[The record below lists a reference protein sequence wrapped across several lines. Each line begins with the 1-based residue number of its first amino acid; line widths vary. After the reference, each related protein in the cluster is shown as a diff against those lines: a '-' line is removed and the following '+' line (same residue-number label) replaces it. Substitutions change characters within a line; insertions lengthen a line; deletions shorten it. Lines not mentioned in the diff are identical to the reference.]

1 MDINFDLYKIFYIA
15 AKTANFSK
23 AASEL
28 YISQSA
34 VSQAIKN
41 LESKLGVPLFLRNS
55 RHLSLTPEGKL
66 LYTHAEQAFNLFK
79 TAEQKINAMQNF
91 EAGEIRIGASDTICK
106 YFLLPYLEKFNYHF
120 PKVKIR
126 VINRTSCQ
134 IIEILKNGLID
145 FGVVTIPENHQK
157 LTYHELFSVE
167 DIFVA
172 SERFR
177 ELKDIPVKL
186 SRLAGYPLLMLEKTS
201 FTRQIFD
208 NFQSRLGLSLQPEI
222 ELESVD
228 ILVEFAKIGLGL
240 AYCIKESVAR
250 ELSSGELFKVD
261 IEEPLPWRSM
271 GIVTAEQIPL
281 SQTALKFLELLTA
294 NHEN

>member
-15 AKTANFSK
+15 AKTENFSK

-66 LYTHAEQAFNLFK
+66 LFSHAEQAFNLFK
-79 TAEQKINAMQNF
+79 TAEHKINAMQNF

-106 YFLLPYLEKFNYHF
+106 YYLLPYLEKFNYRF

-126 VINRTSCQ
+126 VINRTSAQ
-134 IIEILKNGLID
+134 ILDILKNGLID
-145 FGVVTIPENHQK
+145 FGVVTIPENSQK
-157 LTYHELFSVE
+157 LKYMELFSAE

-177 ELKDIPVKL
+177 ELRDHRIQL
-186 SRLAGYPLLMLEKTS
+186 SHLAGYPLLMLEKTS

-208 NFQSRLGLSLQPEI
+208 DFQKKLGLNLQPEI

-228 ILVEFAKIGLGL
+228 ILAEFAKIGLGI
-240 AYCIKESVAR
+240 AYCVKESVAR
-250 ELSSGELFKVD
+250 ELANGELFKIDV
-261 IEEPLPWRSM
+261 IEPLPRRKM
-271 GIVTAEQIPL
+271 GIATAENILL
-281 SQTALKFLELLTA
+281 SQTATKFIELLLT
-294 NHEN
+294 N